1 MNTGMWSAPRIIHFA
16 STEGYEKAVD
26 PRRAE
31 YEKLKAE
38 FEEGQ
43 ND

>member
-1 MNTGMWSAPRIIHFA
+1 MDTGMWSAPRIIHFA
-16 STEGYEKAVD
+16 STEGYEKPVD

-38 FEEGQ
+38 FEGGE
-43 ND
+43 D